1 MSPSEEMV
9 SVRSGNSALVAV
21 VIVEVVVVVVVE
33 VVIELVEVVATQAGA
48 SLSSV
53 SPPIGIQAT
62 VHSSANIKNYKT
74 LVLATVFTGL
84 SAKGI
89 LLCSRIKVGW
99 ARC

>member
-9 SVRSGNSALVAV
+9 SVRGGNSALVVVVVVVVV
-21 VIVEVVVVVVVE
+21 VIVVEVAVVVVE

-62 VHSSANIKNYKT
+62 VHSTTNIKKT
-74 LVLATVFTGL
+74 
-84 SAKGI
+84 
-89 LLCSRIKVGW
+89 IKLW
-99 ARC
+99 CW